1 MKKSHTG
8 LDFTTLAWLA
18 DAPLFIDKQLV
29 GAFYDAVVKPEY
41 EEGTISLSTETMK
54 SLKASI
60 EAEAKIEVKPWEW
73 IKMLLPFLDAKAEV
87 KAGGKVEGELEKK
100 DEKTIELRRIST
112 PQRQLVQLAL
122 HYEAHFSKRIAVVS
136 EDFADPFW
144 VNEAFISDVPR
155 ALVFFDFPP
164 GTRFIPMAAELNKG
178 NVVTVFNRLAN
189 TLGGPHDKPP
199 SYPDT
204 IPPIPPN
211 ELKEK
216 RKAYWGWFRKHFSP
230 NLVMNILEE
239 EITRNDGRIRWIAFR
254 VPLGDTNSPIYDER
268 PLHLHIC
275 GREEHDTGVFAY
287 NLVGRGYKHGLRVVG
302 TLKSEPDVNVLAIFE
317 K

>member
-1 MKKSHTG
+1 MIKSHTG
-8 LDFTTLAWLA
+8 LDFQTLAWLA

-29 GAFYDAVVKPEY
+29 GAFYDAVVRPEF
-41 EEGTISLSTETMK
+41 EEATITLSTEKMK

-73 IKMLLPFLDAKAEV
+73 IKMLLPFLDAKVEAKV
-87 KAGGKVEGELEKK
+87 GGKIDGQLDKK
-100 DEKTIELRRIST
+100 DEKTVELRRIST

-136 EDFADPFW
+136 EDFSNPFW
-144 VNEAFISDVPR
+144 AKDTFISEIPR

-164 GTRFIPMAAELNKG
+164 ETRFIPMAAELNKG
-178 NVVTVFNRLAN
+178 NVITVFDRLAS
-189 TLGGPHDKPP
+189 TLGGAHDKPP
-199 SYPDT
+199 PYPDSL
-204 IPPIPPN
+204 PRVSPKA
-211 ELKEK
+211 LAKR
-216 RKAYWGWFRKHFSP
+216 RKAYWGWFRDHFSP
-230 NLVMNILEE
+230 NAILNILEQ
-239 EITRNDGRIRWIAFR
+239 EIARNEGRIRWIAFR
-254 VPLGDTNSPIYDER
+254 VPLGDKTSPLYDEA

-287 NLVGRGYKHGLRVVG
+287 NLVGRGFKHGLRVVG